1 MPAEDE
7 QRFQS
12 RIKCWICDVFFNV
25 EENRVR
31 DHFHI
36 IGKYRDSAHWTCNIN
51 LKVTQKIPVIFHN
64 LRGL

>member
-1 MPAEDE
+1 MSAEDE

-12 RIKCWICDVFFNV
+12 RIKCWICDVSFNV
-25 EENRVR
+25 GGNRVR

-36 IGKYRDSAHWTCNIN
+36 TGKYRDSTHWTCNIN

>member
-1 MPAEDE
+1 MSAEDE

-36 IGKYRDSAHWTCNIN
+36 TGKYRDSAHWTCNIN

>member
-12 RIKCWICDVFFNV
+12 RIKCWIFDVFFNV
-25 EENRVR
+25 GENRVR

-36 IGKYRDSAHWTCNIN
+36 TGKYRDSAHWTCNIN

>member
-1 MPAEDE
+1 MSAEDE

-25 EENRVR
+25 GENRVR

-36 IGKYRDSAHWTCNIN
+36 TGKYRDSALGLVILT
-51 LKVTQKIPVIFHN
+51 LKWLKKF
-64 LRGL
+64 L

>member
-1 MPAEDE
+1 MNKDFSQELSAGYVM
-7 QRFQS
+7 F
-12 RIKCWICDVFFNV
+12 FFNV
-25 EENRVR
+25 GENRVR

-36 IGKYRDSAHWTCNIN
+36 TGKYRDSAHWTCNIN

>member
-1 MPAEDE
+1 MSAEDE

-25 EENRVR
+25 GENRVR

-36 IGKYRDSAHWTCNIN
+36 TGKYRDSAHWTCNIN